1 MSKDFVG
8 LVIIASLIAMPV
20 AYYFMR
26 NWLQHY
32 TYRTDLSWWVFAGT
46 IAGAVVITI
55 ATVSFQSIR
64 AATANPVK
72 SLRSE

>member
-1 MSKDFVG
+1 V
-8 LVIIASLIAMPV
+8 PV
-20 AYYFMR
+20 AYYFMH

-46 IAGAVVITI
+46 IAGAIVITL
-55 ATVSFQSIR
+55 ATVSYQSIR

-72 SLRSE
+72 SLKVE